1 LAKLGRYKRLIEGI
15 AGIRA
20 VSLLNLGITEKVDE
34 IFETNSENAMHKAVA
49 YGKMSGK
56 ITLAID
62 EAVTTNFLP
71 ENEQPGVYVRRFG
84 GNKKELTDR
93 EVIDVWKKIY
103 AQYPQKNKE
112 FIWNFAAAFFNPE
125 NSAKG
130 SCLVRQVSYAVEK
143 FSKRKTTGYPMSA
156 IMSPVKGGKSY
167 LEFDEKELW
176 VIEQENFKG
185 FLEVFGSWIEKN

>member
-1 LAKLGRYKRLIEGI
+1 MRWLYKRLIEGI
-15 AGIRA
+15 VGIRA
-20 VSLLNLGITEKVDE
+20 VSLLDLGIAEKVDE
-34 IFETNSENAMHKAVA
+34 IFETNSENAIHKAIA
-49 YGKMSGK
+49 YGKMSGR

-93 EVIDVWKKIY
+93 EVVDVWKKLY
-103 AQYPQKNKE
+103 VQYPQKNKK

-125 NSAKG
+125 NLSKG
-130 SCLVRQVSYAVEK
+130 SCLVNQSSYAVEK

-167 LEFDEKELW
+167 LEFDEKKLW
-176 VIEQENFKG
+176 AIEQENFKG
-185 FLEVFGSWIEKN
+185 FLDVFDSWLRDN